1 MRRFIFITGAGRCG
15 TKLMHSLLDGNANLN
30 IIPGEVTNLFMD
42 SLNRNGFSD
51 KVYYVNSKKIL
62 ESIIDEFKNNK
73 FPNLK
78 SKLKKITK
86 LLNNKFSYKSFILLK
101 DYMNIITDVFFPNKK
116 QTVINIQNEN
126 IIGLLQT
133 FPTSKIIHMM
143 RNPLTQINSRYLF
156 RYKSPN
162 NYNGMEFSSSFYRN
176 YNSFKN
182 AFLMK
187 NDKRLMI
194 VKMEN
199 LIKNTKEEMKK
210 TSKFLSISFNEISLT
225 TTLFGKKIDH
235 KDTYSKSNSGI
246 RKLRNDFSC
255 LSPNDLYIVS
265 KMKYV
270 NKYYKLKKFGKK
282 KNSFIFFLL
291 RHLGFIGKKRSKTFN
306 PYKLIKYSIYSI
318 YLFFLDKSLKN
329 NFLMSE
335 NI

>member
-15 TKLMHSLLDGNANLN
+15 TTLMHSLLDGNANLN
-30 IIPGEVTNLFMD
+30 IIPGEVTNLFTD

-62 ESIIDEFKNNK
+62 EGIIDEFKNSK

-133 FPTSKIIHMM
+133 FPSSKIIHMM

-187 NDKRLMI
+187 NDRRLMI
-194 VKMEN
+194 IKMEN
-199 LIKNTKEEMKK
+199 LIKNTKEEM
-210 TSKFLSISFNEISLT
+210 
-225 TTLFGKKIDH
+225 
-235 KDTYSKSNSGI
+235 
-246 RKLRNDFSC
+246 
-255 LSPNDLYIVS
+255 
-265 KMKYV
+265 
-270 NKYYKLKKFGKK
+270 
-282 KNSFIFFLL
+282 
-291 RHLGFIGKKRSKTFN
+291 
-306 PYKLIKYSIYSI
+306 
-318 YLFFLDKSLKN
+318 
-329 NFLMSE
+329 
-335 NI
+335 

>member
-15 TKLMHSLLDGNANLN
+15 TTLMHSLLDGNANLN

-62 ESIIDEFKNNK
+62 EGIIDEFKNSK

-101 DYMNIITDVFFPNKK
+101 DYMDIITNVFFHNKK

-133 FPTSKIIHMM
+133 FPSSKIIHMM

-187 NDKRLMI
+187 NDRRLMI
-194 VKMEN
+194 IKMEN
-199 LIKNTKEEMKK
+199 LIKNTKEEM
-210 TSKFLSISFNEISLT
+210 
-225 TTLFGKKIDH
+225 
-235 KDTYSKSNSGI
+235 
-246 RKLRNDFSC
+246 
-255 LSPNDLYIVS
+255 
-265 KMKYV
+265 
-270 NKYYKLKKFGKK
+270 
-282 KNSFIFFLL
+282 
-291 RHLGFIGKKRSKTFN
+291 
-306 PYKLIKYSIYSI
+306 
-318 YLFFLDKSLKN
+318 
-329 NFLMSE
+329 
-335 NI
+335 